1 MLEKHEKCAIKALWL
16 AVIRQAIEYHAM
28 WREIQAG
35 RKINTPDKKTVV
47 YQTGYAWIEDGGPDF
62 QAVCNMVDIDPARV
76 QAAARKITLR
86 QIKAP
91 VKTLSEQLKKSRP
104 KRPRGRPRIL

>member
-1 MLEKHEKCAIKALWL
+1 MLDTHEKCAINALWL
-16 AVIRQAIEYHAM
+16 AVIRQAIEDHAM

-35 RKINTPDKKTVV
+35 RKKSPLKWKTVM
-47 YQTGYAWIEDGGPDF
+47 YQQGYSWIEDGGPDF
-62 QAVCNMVDIDPARV
+62 QEVCNMADLDPARV

-91 VKTLSEQLKKSRP
+91 VKVAKKSKP
-104 KRPRGRPRIL
+104 KRPRGRPRSL